1 MSDVKELVRKV
12 IPLRTS
18 TFGKAKG
25 EIISRLDTLLEIVNR
40 IELLLTELQSETRSG
55 FRSTGSGIS
64 RLSNDTREIIFA
76 ESLRS
81 ATNGCTWLEG
91 ASFSPGRWAV
101 GYQYLY
107 VLFHALNEMNPKR
120 ILDLG
125 LGQTTNMISR
135 YALSHEGVA
144 HDVVEH
150 DENWIRFYSTEQ
162 GISDST
168 NIIKLDLTMEER
180 EGCTAPIRVYDGF
193 HEAIGNKQYDL
204 ISIDAP
210 FGGDMNEL
218 ARIDVLKMMP
228 AILAD
233 SFVVMLDDYNRV
245 GEQHT
250 AQLMRETLDAA
261 GIDYCE
267 GTYQGTKRMV
277 VFTSPDNSFLTSL

>member
-1 MSDVKELVRKV
+1 MSYAKDLIRNV

-18 TFGKAKG
+18 TFGKAKD
-25 EIISRLDTLLEIVNR
+25 EVLERLDRLQASVDR
-40 IELLLTELQSETRSG
+40 IESTLNSLRTETQG
-55 FRSTGSGIS
+55 GIS

-81 ATNGCTWLEG
+81 ATNGCTWLED

-107 VLFHALNEMNPKR
+107 VLFHALNEMGPKR

-125 LGQTTNMISR
+125 LGQTTNMFSR

-168 NIIKLDLTMEER
+168 NIIKLDLAMEER
-180 EGCTAPIRVYDGF
+180 EGCMAPIRVYDGF

>member
-1 MSDVKELVRKV
+1 MSYAKDLIRNV

-18 TFGKAKG
+18 TFGKAKD
-25 EIISRLDTLLEIVNR
+25 EVLERLDRLQASVDR
-40 IELLLTELQSETRSG
+40 IESTLNSLRTETQG
-55 FRSTGSGIS
+55 GIS

-81 ATNGCTWLEG
+81 ATNGCTWLED

-107 VLFHALNEMNPKR
+107 VLFHALNEIGPKR

-135 YALSHEGVA
+135 YALSHEGVV

-168 NIIKLDLTMEER
+168 NIIKLDLAMEER
-180 EGCTAPIRVYDGF
+180 EGCMAPIRVYDGF